1 MGDLS
6 NINEM
11 EVVTDVRKQ
20 RQHIADSLDL
30 LAYVCLLVLT
40 MVTMWVFK
48 KKRIWFLH
56 ESGLSVM
63 FGLIV
68 GAILR
73 YLYLQISLFTKQY
86 ESSFNFTL

>member
-1 MGDLS
+1 MEPGS
-6 NINEM
+6 NLDEI
-11 EVVTDVRKQ
+11 EVVTDVRSQ
-20 RQHIADSLDL
+20 RQHIADSTDL
-30 LAYVCLLVLT
+30 LAYVCLMVLT

-48 KKRIWFLH
+48 RKRIWFLH

-73 YLYLQISLFTKQY
+73 
-86 ESSFNFTL
+86 